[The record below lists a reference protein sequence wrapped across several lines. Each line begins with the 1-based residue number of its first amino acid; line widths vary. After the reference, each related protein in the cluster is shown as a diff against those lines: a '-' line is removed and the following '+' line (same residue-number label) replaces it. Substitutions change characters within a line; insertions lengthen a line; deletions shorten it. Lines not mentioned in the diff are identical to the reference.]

1 MRQSESE
8 KRPVFL
14 RKFKS
19 IRTTILLSY
28 VLVVMV
34 SVAVFAM
41 VALNY
46 TEKTVLEN
54 AEEYSTQLIT
64 QANRDIDSYMEY
76 LRNTSILISS
86 NADVHDYLFG
96 VNKDTGETA
105 QTVERII
112 AQFQTILDT
121 RNDIVNI
128 GIFGENGRYL
138 INQGAL
144 KINEN
149 VSLKDVEWVQKAQNS
164 QGLTTISSSHV
175 QNVVDGRYE
184 WVVTLSRGLRN
195 KITKEVEGV
204 FFVDLNY
211 SSISELCDSISYG
224 NRGYVYI
231 LDEQGNLIYHPQQ
244 QLLYSGL
251 KNEKIE
257 EVLSSKDNS
266 FVTEDGKLYCMS
278 KSLET
283 GWTVVGVAYVSEL
296 LKDSRETGRIYVVSA
311 GLIMLAA
318 MALAVFLSRE
328 ITKPIKR
335 LSNSM
340 REVEKGNFENV
351 LLDVQGENEIDR
363 LSANFNMMTTEIKHL
378 MEQNVED
385 QRQKRKSELMALQA
399 QINPHFLYNTLD
411 SIIWMAEWGKNKEV
425 VLMTSSLAKLLRQS
439 ISNQNELVKVEDEV
453 EYTRS
458 YLTIQKMRYK
468 DKLEYDILVEPEILN
483 YKVAKLIL
491 QPLVENAIYHG
502 IKYKEG
508 KGKVL
513 IEGFLR
519 DDELILRIT
528 DDGIGMTEEQMSHLF
543 EKRETD
549 TRRNSVGVRNVHDR
563 IGLYYG
569 KEYGL
574 TFESAVGEGT
584 KVEIHIPYEKGQ
596 AGDAYGSEA

>member
-64 QANRDIDSYMEY
+64 QANRDIDSYMKY

-128 GIFGENGRYL
+128 GIIGENGRYL

-502 IKYKEG
+502 I
-508 KGKVL
+508 
-513 IEGFLR
+513 
-519 DDELILRIT
+519 
-528 DDGIGMTEEQMSHLF
+528 M
-543 EKRETD
+543 
-549 TRRNSVGVRNVHDR
+549 
-563 IGLYYG
+563 
-569 KEYGL
+569 
-574 TFESAVGEGT
+574 
-584 KVEIHIPYEKGQ
+584 
-596 AGDAYGSEA
+596 

>member
-64 QANRDIDSYMEY
+64 QANRDIDSYMKY

-128 GIFGENGRYL
+128 GIIGENGRYL

>member
-128 GIFGENGRYL
+128 GIIGENGRYL

-351 LLDVQGENEIDR
+351 LLDIQGENEIDR

>member
-128 GIFGENGRYL
+128 GIIGENGRYL

-184 WVVTLSRGLRN
+184 WVVTLSRGLTN

>member
-128 GIFGENGRYL
+128 GIIGENGRYL

>member
-76 LRNTSILISS
+76 LQNTSILISS

-128 GIFGENGRYL
+128 GIIGENGRYL

>member
-8 KRPVFL
+8 KRPVFI

-19 IRTTILLSY
+19 IRTTILISY

-64 QANRDIDSYMEY
+64 QANSDIDSYMEY

-96 VNKDTGETA
+96 ANKDTGETA
-105 QTVERII
+105 QAVERII

-128 GIFGENGRYL
+128 GIIGENGRYL
-138 INQGAL
+138 INQGDL
-144 KINEN
+144 NINEN
-149 VSLKDVEWVQKAQNS
+149 VVLEDVDWIRKAHNS

-184 WVVTLSRGLRN
+184 WVVTLSRGLKN
-195 KITKEVEGV
+195 KTTREVEGV

-211 SSISELCDSISYG
+211 SSISELCDSISFG

-231 LDEQGNLIYHPQQ
+231 LDEHGNLIYHPQQ

-251 KNEKIE
+251 KGEKIE
-257 EVLSSKDNS
+257 EVLSSEENS
-266 FVTEDGKLYCMS
+266 FVTEDGKLYCIS
-278 KSLET
+278 KSSET

-296 LKDSRETGRIYVVSA
+296 LKNSNETGRIYVISA
-311 GLIMLAA
+311 IMIMIAA

-351 LLDVQGENEIDR
+351 MLDVQGENEIDR

-468 DKLEYDILVEPEILN
+468 DKLEYEILVEPEILN

-519 DDELILRIT
+519 ENELILRIT
-528 DDGIGMTEEQMSHLF
+528 DDGIGMTEEQLKHLF

-549 TRRNSVGVRNVHDR
+549 RRRNSVGVRNVHDR

-596 AGDAYGSEA
+596 TGDAYGSEV

>member
-64 QANRDIDSYMEY
+64 QANRDIDSYMKY

-128 GIFGENGRYL
+128 GIIGENGRYL

-351 LLDVQGENEIDR
+351 LLDVQGENDIDR
-363 LSANFNMMTTEIKHL
+363 LRANFNMMTTEIKHL

-458 YLTIQKMRYK
+458 YLTIKKMRYK

>member
-1 MRQSESE
+1 MRLEDGE
-8 KRPVFL
+8 KKPIFIR
-14 RKFKS
+14 RFKS

-28 VLVVMV
+28 MLVVVV

-54 AEEYSTQLIT
+54 AEEYSTQLINKV
-64 QANRDIDSYMEY
+64 NRDIDSYVEY

-86 NADVHDYLFG
+86 NTDVHDYLFETE
-96 VNKDTGETA
+96 KDTGETA
-105 QTVERII
+105 QAVERII
-112 AQFQTILDT
+112 AQFQTIMDT
-121 RNDIVNI
+121 RSDIVNI
-128 GIFGENGRYL
+128 GIIGDNGRYL
-138 INQGAL
+138 MNQGTL

-149 VSLKDVEWVQKAQNS
+149 IALDEVGWIQDARNS
-164 QGLTTISSSHV
+164 QGVTTISSSHV

-184 WVVTLSRGLRN
+184 WVVTLSRGLKN
-195 KITKEVEGV
+195 KLTHEVEGV

-211 SSISELCDSISYG
+211 SSISELCDAISFG

-251 KNEKIE
+251 KNEKIT
-257 EVLSSKDNS
+257 EVLSIEENS
-266 FVTEDGKLYCMS
+266 FVTEDGKLYCVS
-278 KSLET
+278 KSEET

-296 LKDSRETGRIYVVSA
+296 LKNSTETGRIYVISA
-311 GLIMLAA
+311 ILIMLAA
-318 MALAVFLSRE
+318 MILAAVLSRE

-351 LLDVQGENEIDR
+351 MLDVQGENEIDR

-378 MEQNVED
+378 MEQNVAD

-439 ISNQNELVKVEDEV
+439 ISNQNELVRVEDEV
-453 EYTRS
+453 AYTTS

-468 DKLEYDILVEPEILN
+468 DKLEYEILVEPEILN
-483 YKVAKLIL
+483 CKVAKLIL

-513 IEGFLR
+513 VEGFLR
-519 DDELILRIT
+519 DEELILRIT
-528 DDGIGMTEEQMSHLF
+528 DDGIGMSEEKMAHLF

-549 TRRNSVGVRNVHDR
+549 RRKNSVGVLNVHER
-563 IGLYYG
+563 IRLYYG
-569 KEYGL
+569 KDYGL
-574 TFESAVGEGT
+574 TFESTEGEGT

-596 AGDAYGSEA
+596 TGDAYGNEV

>member
-128 GIFGENGRYL
+128 GIIGENGRYL

-195 KITKEVEGV
+195 KITKEIEGV

>member
-1 MRQSESE
+1 MRQSENE

-19 IRTTILLSY
+19 IRTTILISY

-86 NADVHDYLFG
+86 NTDVHDYIFG
-96 VNKDTGETA
+96 TNKDTGETSQA
-105 QTVERII
+105 VERII

-128 GIFGENGRYL
+128 GIIGENGRYL
-138 INQGAL
+138 INQGEL

-149 VSLKDVEWVQKAQNS
+149 ISLKDVEWVQKAQSS

-195 KITKEVEGV
+195 KTTKEVEGV

-251 KNEKIE
+251 KDEKIE
-257 EVLSSKDNS
+257 EILSSQDNS
-266 FVTEDGKLYCMS
+266 FVTADGKLYCMS

-296 LKDSRETGRIYVVSA
+296 LKDSRETGRIYVISA
-311 GLIMLAA
+311 GLIMLSA
-318 MALAVFLSRE
+318 MMLAVFLSRE

-351 LLDVQGENEIDR
+351 LLDIQGENEIDR

-439 ISNQNELVKVEDEV
+439 ISNQNELVKVADEV

-519 DDELILRIT
+519 DEELILRIT

-596 AGDAYGSEA
+596 TGDAYGSEV

>member
-128 GIFGENGRYL
+128 GIIGENGRYL

-283 GWTVVGVAYVSEL
+283 G
-296 LKDSRETGRIYVVSA
+296 
-311 GLIMLAA
+311 
-318 MALAVFLSRE
+318 
-328 ITKPIKR
+328 
-335 LSNSM
+335 
-340 REVEKGNFENV
+340 
-351 LLDVQGENEIDR
+351 
-363 LSANFNMMTTEIKHL
+363 
-378 MEQNVED
+378 
-385 QRQKRKSELMALQA
+385 
-399 QINPHFLYNTLD
+399 
-411 SIIWMAEWGKNKEV
+411 
-425 VLMTSSLAKLLRQS
+425 
-439 ISNQNELVKVEDEV
+439 
-453 EYTRS
+453 
-458 YLTIQKMRYK
+458 
-468 DKLEYDILVEPEILN
+468 
-483 YKVAKLIL
+483 
-491 QPLVENAIYHG
+491 
-502 IKYKEG
+502 
-508 KGKVL
+508 
-513 IEGFLR
+513 
-519 DDELILRIT
+519 
-528 DDGIGMTEEQMSHLF
+528 
-543 EKRETD
+543 
-549 TRRNSVGVRNVHDR
+549 
-563 IGLYYG
+563 
-569 KEYGL
+569 
-574 TFESAVGEGT
+574 
-584 KVEIHIPYEKGQ
+584 
-596 AGDAYGSEA
+596 

>member
-128 GIFGENGRYL
+128 GIIGENGRYL

-266 FVTEDGKLYCMS
+266 FVTVDGKLYCMS

>member
-128 GIFGENGRYL
+128 GIIGENGRYL

-149 VSLKDVEWVQKAQNS
+149 VSLKEVEWVQKAQNS